1 MFKHPRDSNRP
12 MLIQNK
18 YPTKCGKVDP
28 AKALKY
34 NCFYNIIYVKQTEL
48 GALSLFISIFSS
60 QMETSTSLE

>member
-1 MFKHPRDSNRP
+1 